1 MDIDLE
7 DELYVSQSNYDTK
20 LEWKRWMKEPTVS
33 RDIDILK
40 YWQSKQLQYPII
52 ARIAKDH
59 LAVPATSADS
69 ERIFSVGG
77 DIVTKKRNRLSPSTL
92 RYLLCL
98 RNWGVI
104 SQGDD
109 EDSGDDAD
117 NES

>member
-1 MDIDLE
+1 
-7 DELYVSQSNYDTK
+7 
-20 LEWKRWMKEPTVS
+20 MKEPTVG
-33 RDIDILK
+33 RDADILK
-40 YWQSKQLQYPII
+40 YWQSKQYQYPMI

-59 LAVPATSADS
+59 LAVSATSADS
-69 ERIFSVGG
+69 ERIFSVDG

-98 RNWGVI
+98 RNWDVI
-104 SQGDD
+104 SQGGD